1 MKPTKIGYTRE
12 YKLPCGAKVW
22 LSADAQLDEGER
34 IVDNLPHLKKA
45 IDRTF
50 QLLHGP
56 GSEVPDKLGK
66 QNGLT
71 VTQKLDKQLS

>member
-1 MKPTKIGYTRE
+1 MKPTSIRYSRKFNLGNYE
-12 YKLPCGAKVW
+12 SVELYAE
-22 LSADAQLDEGER
+22 AQLDEGER

-56 GSEVPDKLGK
+56 GSDVPDKLGK